1 MTKRDQEERLKDRI
15 EHLEEEV
22 SKTQDLIEENN
33 EQLGRA
39 LIKLKL
45 AQSDVKT
52 IRECL
57 NENETCLAGY
67 QKELV
72 SCRQE
77 LTLLSGPSKRRK
89 LEGVK
94 EEKKKKKITKS
105 VRLVAV

>member
-15 EHLEEEV
+15 EQLEEEV

-33 EQLGRA
+33 EQLEHA

-45 AQSDVKT
+45 AQSDVNT
-52 IRECL
+52 IRESL
-57 NENETCLAGY
+57 DENETCLAGY
-67 QKELV
+67 QEELV

-89 LEGVK
+89 LEEVK
-94 EEKKKKKITKS
+94 EEKKKVITK
-105 VRLVAV
+105 VVKLVVV